1 MTNKKPQII
10 QAISEMDILK
20 LEELLDDN
28 KTYQEATK
36 QVFLEKLNEVF
47 EKFKVKQ
54 DTQLIS
60 FSGSCNRESCTN
72 NKGCTGLAF
81 VGNASNNA
89 MNLIFNE
96 SENNFEDI
104 FKCSEFK
111 TNDES
116 INPIANYNID
126 IRNDEKANF
135 YPTPEKFEIIEKCKV
150 AYNEIINANNN
161 VLTNDKITNWLQD
174 NSALS
179 DASYNNLMSVL
190 YRAVGDFTDL
200 YNDLKDIESH
210 IPFEISA
217 FDAMT
222 EFEKIDNSN
231 DYELLN
237 WLLQYENLHT
247 ELSIIDGSFESDGTI
262 NNRYYKRPKLKIDL
276 NEFESIIQ
284 FKPNF
289 NDCYLKMYD
298 KYKIFT
304 NEELELLDEN
314 SEDFQNRF
322 SLKYQIEKR
331 GIII

>member
-10 QAISEMDILK
+10 QAISEMDILR

-28 KTYQEATK
+28 KTYQDATK
-36 QVFLEKLNEVF
+36 QVFIEKVNEVF
-47 EKFKVKQ
+47 EKFKEKQ

-72 NKGCTGLAF
+72 NKGCKGLAF
-81 VGNASNNA
+81 VGNTSNNA

-96 SENNFEDI
+96 SENDFEDI

-111 TNDES
+111 TNDGS

-135 YPTPEKFEIIEKCKV
+135 YPTLEKLEIIEKCKV
-150 AYNEIINANNN
+150 AYNQIINSSNN
-161 VLTNDKITNWLQD
+161 VLTNDKLICWLQD
-174 NSALS
+174 NYVLS
-179 DASYNNLMSVL
+179 CNNLFSIL
-190 YRAVGDFTDL
+190 YRSVSDFTDL
-200 YNDLKDIESH
+200 YNDLKDVESH

-222 EFEKIDNSN
+222 EFEKIDSSN

-247 ELSIIDGSFESDGTI
+247 ELSIIDDSFESDGTI
-262 NNRYYKRPKLKIDL
+262 KNTGHYKRPKLKIDM
-276 NEFESIIQ
+276 NEFKNIIQ

-289 NDCYLKMYD
+289 NDCYLKMYH
-298 KYKIFT
+298 KYKIFS

-322 SLKYQIEKR
+322 SLKYQIKKR
-331 GIII
+331 GIQI